1 MRDRTRGEAVNMPVG
16 LEEPQ
21 LCNESQT
28 YEERVDYNQVERYKP
43 SRMECLRDFEIS
55 IKFLSSGCV
64 INVGCKQVAFST
76 IKEAMNAFTDYINH
90 PYETRQIWE
99 KRFQEEEK

>member
-1 MRDRTRGEAVNMPVG
+1 MNEVEGVARPVR
-16 LEEPQ
+16 LEEPCQ
-21 LCNESQT
+21 MQECKTSEW
-28 YEERVDYNQVERYKP
+28 KP
-43 SRMECLRDFEIS
+43 SRMECLRDYEIS
-55 IKFLSSGCV
+55 IRFLSRGCV

-76 IKEAMNAFTDYINH
+76 IKEAMNAFTDYIND